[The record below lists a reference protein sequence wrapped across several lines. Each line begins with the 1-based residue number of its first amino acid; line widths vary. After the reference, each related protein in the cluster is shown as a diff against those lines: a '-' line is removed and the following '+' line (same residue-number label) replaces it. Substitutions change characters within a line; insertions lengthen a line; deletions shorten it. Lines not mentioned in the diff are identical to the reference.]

1 MYAVKVRPSGHPVK
15 HEVRCAPL
23 GDHGNGVRLGLFS
36 PDASLPQHPS
46 TPVDLMAKL
55 CPTCGNSYDDRNV
68 FCPSD
73 GSTLRTSGDASDL
86 VGSVIADR
94 YLITEKLGQG
104 GMGRVYLAQ
113 HVRLP
118 QQAAI
123 KVLHPTLVHDT
134 DALAR
139 FNHEASNACRIN
151 DSHVARVYDF
161 GETGTGLVYL
171 AMEYVP
177 GETLNELLRT
187 GAPFAPLRAAALT
200 RQIAGGLDA
209 AHKLGIVHRD
219 LKPDNILVT
228 RDTDGEELVKV
239 VDFGIAKAMDTTTQH
254 VTKTG
259 FVLGTAHYMSPEQVS
274 GRIVDRR
281 SDVYALG
288 LVAFMMLTGKL
299 PFPAETAEEA
309 MVKRLT
315 DAPRTLAEMRDDVPW
330 PAEVQQV
337 FDGALAREIEG
348 RYPTAGA
355 FAKALSEAID
365 NWQRPQS
372 APAPRAVAAPPR
384 PAPVGAG
391 RASAAGSA
399 THAATTAPARPVWRF
414 ALFGGGAVVAGIAA
428 VLLISNGGGAEST
441 DGGGA
446 PTTVASGDSSAGAGA
461 GAVSP
466 PANPV
471 APNVGGG
478 QVPPPSPGQVSTPSR
493 PQGGGRSGDAGTPVR
508 PASPIT
514 GGADRA
520 VADGAAAV
528 AELDKLLAQLS
539 PDSIDVTSD
548 RDQAIARA
556 TVRSLRDLL
565 PRLPTAHDSL
575 KAELG
580 RANAHFFLQEIETA
594 CAVLRAYLPRA
605 SALARTEIEDM
616 RERFGCP

>member
-1 MYAVKVRPSGHPVK
+1 MTGA
-15 HEVRCAPL
+15 
-23 GDHGNGVRLGLFS
+23 DHGRRVHLGLFS
-36 PDASLPQHPS
+36 RTQPFTSAPMP
-46 TPVDLMAKL
+46 KL

-68 FCPSD
+68 FCPTD
-73 GSTLRTSGDASDL
+73 GSTLRTSGDAADL

-123 KVLHPTLVHDT
+123 KVLHPQLVHDT

-151 DSHVARVYDF
+151 DAHVARVYDY

-187 GAPFAPLRAAALT
+187 GAPFAPLRAAGLT
-200 RQIAGGLDA
+200 RQIAAGLDA

-239 VDFGIAKAMDTTTQH
+239 VDFGIAKAIDTTTQH

-259 FVLGTAHYMSPEQVS
+259 FVLGTAQYMSPEQVS

-315 DAPRTLAEMRDDVPW
+315 EAPRTLAEMRDDVPW
-330 PAEVQQV
+330 PEEVQRV

-355 FAKALSEAID
+355 FGKSLSDAID
-365 NWQRPQS
+365 AWQRPHAAHAPS
-372 APAPRAVAAPPR
+372 AAAAR
-384 PAPVGAG
+384 PAPAAVRPA
-391 RASAAGSA
+391 ASKQTVQPAVTG
-399 THAATTAPARPVWRF
+399 ARPRPGWRF
-414 ALFGGGAVVAGIAA
+414 ALVGGAVAVAGIAA
-428 VLLISNGGGAEST
+428 VLLFTTDNGAASNSAATAPAGGQSTTAGVAGGGAQPIDSP
-441 DGGGA
+441 GGA
-446 PTTVASGDSSAGAGA
+446 PPGD
-461 GAVSP
+461 
-466 PANPV
+466 
-471 APNVGGG
+471 
-478 QVPPPSPGQVSTPSR
+478 R
-493 PQGGGRSGDAGTPVR
+493 GRSGATGDASGRSGSDGPQ
-508 PASPIT
+508 PT
-514 GGADRA
+514 GGRGGSAPTGSDRSGSSRRGGA
-520 VADGAAAV
+520 STPTPPVPDPAAANGAAAV
-528 AELDKLLAQLS
+528 AELERLLPLLDPAVIN
-539 PDSIDVTSD
+539 DT
-548 RDQAIARA
+548 IARLSIPA
-556 TVRSLRDLL
+556 LRRLL
-565 PRLPTAHDSL
+565 PALPTAHDSL
-575 KAELG
+575 RAELA
-580 RANAHFFLQEIETA
+580 RAGAHIRLGEIENG
-594 CAVLRAYLPRA
+594 CAVLRALEPRA
-605 SALARTEIEDM
+605 SVQSQGTIRQTMQLFDCSI
-616 RERFGCP
+616 